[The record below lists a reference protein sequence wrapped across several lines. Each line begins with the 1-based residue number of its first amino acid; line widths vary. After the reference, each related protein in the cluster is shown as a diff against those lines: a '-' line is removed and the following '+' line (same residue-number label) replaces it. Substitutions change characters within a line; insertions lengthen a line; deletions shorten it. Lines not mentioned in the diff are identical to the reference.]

1 MNNDIDKNFIPYE
14 TMQEIW
20 EAARETYFDTRN
32 TTETFEIERIFHDLR
47 QGDLSNTQYFSLLT
61 HY

>member
-1 MNNDIDKNFIPYE
+1 MNNDIDKNFI
-14 TMQEIW
+14 MQEIW